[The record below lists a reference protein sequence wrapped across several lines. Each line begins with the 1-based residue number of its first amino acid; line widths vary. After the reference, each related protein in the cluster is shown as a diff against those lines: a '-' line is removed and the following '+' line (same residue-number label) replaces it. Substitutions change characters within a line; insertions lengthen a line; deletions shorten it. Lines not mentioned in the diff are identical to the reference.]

1 MDINELNKILQEA
14 DEFSSME
21 KAFGIKKDEDMT
33 DEEKGQFGD
42 MKTVNDIEI
51 KPNIKTEVPI
61 GLKTVNSVKDKSKKE
76 TDDYH
81 SDLAKKI
88 KNFQNIPD
96 EKLDLQHNRAPITDE
111 QKDEFDS
118 VRGGMT
124 GVKYETEPSDSFK
137 ERNQK
142 NMGKKFTD
150 IAKKQAKADS
160 EKVMYNKEPQPV
172 SNNKSEPSKSYKF
185 YGVKENNYYKTNGKI
200 LSETHVLNLSEKVS
214 DHLKN
219 NEEEFVIHDGTSF
232 YKLKFNELE
241 VKITGFYNENY
252 VSSVVDDMKRL
263 WGYDAN
269 NYENSKKNVSENNF
283 KKFYDL
289 SKKKI

>member
-1 MDINELNKILQEA
+1 MDINELKKILKEA
-14 DEFSSME
+14 DEFSNME
-21 KAFGIKKDEDMT
+21 KAFGMKKDEDMT

-51 KPNIKTEVPI
+51 KPNIKTEIPI
-61 GLKTVNSVKDKSKKE
+61 GLKTVNTVKEKSKTE
-76 TDDYH
+76 TNNYH
-81 SDLAKKI
+81 SDVAKKI
-88 KNFQNIPD
+88 KKFQNIPD
-96 EKLDLQHNRAPITDE
+96 EKLDLQHNRTPITDE

-124 GVKYETEPSDSFK
+124 GIKYETEPSDSFK

-150 IAKKQAKADS
+150 IAKKQVKADS

-172 SNNKSEPSKSYKF
+172 TNNKSEPSKSYKF

-200 LSETHVLNLSEKVS
+200 LSEEHVLNLCDKVS
-214 DHLKN
+214 DNLKI
-219 NEEEFVIHDGTSF
+219 NEEEFVIHDGESF
-232 YKLKFNELE
+232 YKLRYDESE
-241 VKITGFYNENY
+241 VKITGFHNENY
-252 VSSVVDDMKRL
+252 VKSVVGDMKRF
-263 WGYDAN
+263 WDYDAN
-269 NYENSKKNVSENNF
+269 SYENSKKNVSETDF

-289 SKKKI
+289 SKKKR